1 MEAGETYLAIGRRAD
16 ATALGSRLQRRL
28 GIQGETFAA
37 VLHAEIALA
46 DGRARDAQASL
57 LEARKKAD
65 AWLVRYWLG
74 RSYLAMGAFAEADS
88 EFDACL
94 RRRGEALA
102 VFLDDFPYLPSPRG
116 RVLLPGPRASRAR
129 RAREQSTRS
138 GPSSPSKTVATRPV
152 VSSPTHHADSP
163 APTSAERR
171 SNASPLRY
179 GTTTA
184 GANSEVLP
192 AESVAVAVT
201 N

>member
-1 MEAGETYLAIGRRAD
+1 MRPHWAAACNAGSASRARR
-16 ATALGSRLQRRL
+16 SP
-28 GIQGETFAA
+28 A

-102 VFLDDFPYLPSPRG
+102 VFLDDFPTYHRLADVYDYQGLARAGLDSPGAIDSFRTFVALKDG
-116 RVLLPGPRASRAR
+116 GDETGGLVADASRR
-129 RAREQSTRS
+129 LTR
-138 GPSSPSKTVATRPV
+138 T
-152 VSSPTHHADSP
+152 D
-163 APTSAERR
+163 ER
-171 SNASPLRY
+171 
-179 GTTTA
+179 
-184 GANSEVLP
+184 
-192 AESVAVAVT
+192 
-201 N
+201 